1 MHHSG
6 SVSLCRSA
14 ISVLVAT
21 ALYSPIALASTV
33 EYGETVDGVVLEKDI
48 QLVYGTANNTK
59 INPGGEQHIKEFGV
73 SSNTEINGGYQY
85 IEMNGTAEYSV
96 LNDGYQIVQMGG
108 AANQTTLNNGVL
120 QVYGAANNTT
130 IKGGRLII
138 EKDGITVFAAIEKGG
153 LLEVKEGGLAFA
165 VDQKA
170 GGAIKTTTRAME
182 VFGTNRLGQ
191 FDIKDGIANNMLL
204 ENGGSLRV
212 EENDFAY
219 NTTVDNGGLLE
230 VMDGG
235 TATGVDKKAGGKLI
249 VSTNALEVSGTNSKG
264 QFSIKDGVSKN
275 YELDDGSGLIVMEGT
290 QAIDTILDEHA
301 TMQSLGRDTGT
312 RVQAHAVYDLGR
324 SVQNGSIKYSSNAIS
339 ENMVIDNGRANV
351 WTGTM
356 VNVTVRGNEGI
367 IDAMALELNFYTPA
381 TFLGDV
387 VVSDGASL
395 RTHGAVDTS
404 KADVS
409 IEESFW
415 AIIADINNINQN
427 TRLNLANLVMS
438 DGTVVMMAEPVTRSS
453 VTASAENFTTLTTNT
468 LSGNGNFYMRTDMA
482 NHQSDQLNVTGQATG
497 DFKIFVTDTG
507 ASPAAGDSLTL
518 VTTGGGDA
526 AFTLGNAGGVVD
538 IGTYEYTLLD
548 NGNHSWSL
556 AENRAQITP
565 STTDVLNMAAAQ
577 PLVFD
582 AELDTVRERLG
593 SVKGVNYDTA
603 MWSSA
608 INTRNNVTTDA
619 GAGFEQ
625 TLTGLTLGIDS
636 RFSREESSTIRGLIF
651 GYSHSDIG
659 FDRGGK
665 GNVDSYTLGAYAG
678 WEHQNGA
685 YVDGVVKVDRFA
697 NTIHG
702 KMSNGATAFGD
713 YSSNGAG
720 AHVESGFRWVDGLWS
735 VRPYLAFTGFTTDG
749 QDYTLSNGMRADVG
763 NTRILRAEAGTAVSY
778 HMDLQNGTT
787 LEPWLKA
794 AVRQEYADSNQVNVN
809 DDGKFNNDVAGTRGV
824 YQAGIRSSF
833 TPTLSGYLSVSYGN
847 GAGVESPWNTQAGVV
862 WTF

>member
-1 MHHSG
+1 MHQSG

-59 INPGGEQHIKEFGV
+59 INPGGEQHIKEFGI

-120 QVYGAANNTT
+120 QVYGAANEPT

-219 NTTVDNGGLLE
+219 NTT
-230 VMDGG
+230 
-235 TATGVDKKAGGKLI
+235 
-249 VSTNALEVSGTNSKG
+249 
-264 QFSIKDGVSKN
+264 
-275 YELDDGSGLIVMEGT
+275 
-290 QAIDTILDEHA
+290 
-301 TMQSLGRDTGT
+301 
-312 RVQAHAVYDLGR
+312 
-324 SVQNGSIKYSSNAIS
+324 
-339 ENMVIDNGRANV
+339 
-351 WTGTM
+351 
-356 VNVTVRGNEGI
+356 
-367 IDAMALELNFYTPA
+367 
-381 TFLGDV
+381 
-387 VVSDGASL
+387 
-395 RTHGAVDTS
+395 
-404 KADVS
+404 
-409 IEESFW
+409 
-415 AIIADINNINQN
+415 
-427 TRLNLANLVMS
+427 
-438 DGTVVMMAEPVTRSS
+438 
-453 VTASAENFTTLTTNT
+453 
-468 LSGNGNFYMRTDMA
+468 
-482 NHQSDQLNVTGQATG
+482 
-497 DFKIFVTDTG
+497 
-507 ASPAAGDSLTL
+507 
-518 VTTGGGDA
+518 
-526 AFTLGNAGGVVD
+526 
-538 IGTYEYTLLD
+538 
-548 NGNHSWSL
+548 
-556 AENRAQITP
+556 
-565 STTDVLNMAAAQ
+565 DVLNMAAAQ

-593 SVKGVNYDTA
+593 SVKGVSYDTA

-636 RFSREESSTIRGLIF
+636 RFSREESSTIRGLFF

-713 YSSNGAG
+713 YSSNGA
-720 AHVESGFRWVDGLWS
+720 
-735 VRPYLAFTGFTTDG
+735 P
-749 QDYTLSNGMRADVG
+749 
-763 NTRILRAEAGTAVSY
+763 
-778 HMDLQNGTT
+778 
-787 LEPWLKA
+787 
-794 AVRQEYADSNQVNVN
+794 
-809 DDGKFNNDVAGTRGV
+809 
-824 YQAGIRSSF
+824 
-833 TPTLSGYLSVSYGN
+833 
-847 GAGVESPWNTQAGVV
+847 
-862 WTF
+862 

>member
-1 MHHSG
+1 
-6 SVSLCRSA
+6 
-14 ISVLVAT
+14 
-21 ALYSPIALASTV
+21 
-33 EYGETVDGVVLEKDI
+33 
-48 QLVYGTANNTK
+48 
-59 INPGGEQHIKEFGV
+59 
-73 SSNTEINGGYQY
+73 
-85 IEMNGTAEYSV
+85 
-96 LNDGYQIVQMGG
+96 
-108 AANQTTLNNGVL
+108 
-120 QVYGAANNTT
+120 
-130 IKGGRLII
+130 
-138 EKDGITVFAAIEKGG
+138 
-153 LLEVKEGGLAFA
+153 
-165 VDQKA
+165 
-170 GGAIKTTTRAME
+170 ME

-191 FDIKDGIANNMLL
+191 FDIKNGIANNMLL

-219 NTTVDNGGLLE
+219 NTTVDSGGLLE

-235 TATGVDKKAGGKLI
+235 TVTGVDKKAGGKLI
-249 VSTNALEVSGTNSKG
+249 VSTNALEVSGPNSKG

-275 YELDDGSGLIVMEGT
+275 YELDDGSGLIVMEDT
-290 QAIDTILDEHA
+290 QAIDTILDKHA
-301 TMQSLGRDTGT
+301 TMQSLGKDTGT
-312 RVQAHAVYDLGR
+312 KVQANAVYDLGR
-324 SVQNGSIKYSSNAIS
+324 SYQNGSITYSSKAIS
-339 ENMVIDNGRANV
+339 ENMVINNGRANV
-351 WTGTM
+351 WAGTM
-356 VNVTVRGNEGI
+356 VNVSVRGNDGI
-367 IDAMALELNFYTPA
+367 LEVMKPQINYAPAMLV
-381 TFLGDV
+381 GKV
-387 VVSDGASL
+387 VVSEGASF

-409 IEESFW
+409 LENSVW
-415 AIIADINNINQN
+415 TIIADITTTNQN
-427 TRLNLANLVMS
+427 TLLNLANLAMS
-438 DGTVVMMAEPVTRSS
+438 DANVIMMDEPVTRSS
-453 VTASAENFTTLTTNT
+453 VTASAENFITLTTNT

-593 SVKGVNYDTA
+593 SVKGVSYDTA

-665 GNVDSYTLGAYAG
+665 GNIDSYTPGLMPVGSIRTVPMLMG
-678 WEHQNGA
+678 W
-685 YVDGVVKVDRFA
+685 
-697 NTIHG
+697 
-702 KMSNGATAFGD
+702 
-713 YSSNGAG
+713 
-720 AHVESGFRWVDGLWS
+720 
-735 VRPYLAFTGFTTDG
+735 
-749 QDYTLSNGMRADVG
+749 
-763 NTRILRAEAGTAVSY
+763 
-778 HMDLQNGTT
+778 
-787 LEPWLKA
+787 
-794 AVRQEYADSNQVNVN
+794 
-809 DDGKFNNDVAGTRGV
+809 
-824 YQAGIRSSF
+824 
-833 TPTLSGYLSVSYGN
+833 
-847 GAGVESPWNTQAGVV
+847 
-862 WTF
+862 